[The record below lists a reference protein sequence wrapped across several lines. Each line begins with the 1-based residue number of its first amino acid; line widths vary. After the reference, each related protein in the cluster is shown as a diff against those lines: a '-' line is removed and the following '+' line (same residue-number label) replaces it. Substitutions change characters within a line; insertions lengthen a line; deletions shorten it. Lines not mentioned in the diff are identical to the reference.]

1 MITEFPRLARRT
13 DPVRVPR
20 AVEGDTGL
28 FVVDATW
35 GVIQPL
41 RLALDVET
49 VGELEVIAH
58 IRAGGPLV
66 DCRLPRYLSGGTIP
80 TAINIPHGEIVERCH
95 ELDRDA
101 VTVVFCNGPQCPAS
115 SGAVNALLQAGW
127 PARALAYYRGGI
139 HDWVTLGL
147 PLTPP
152 ARATRGVTRPTRGGD
167 PADCRLD
174 PAVGSLPAAASPIY
188 TTEPKCS

>member
-1 MITEFPRLARRT
+1 
-13 DPVRVPR
+13 
-20 AVEGDTGL
+20 
-28 FVVDATW
+28 
-35 GVIQPL
+35 
-41 RLALDVET
+41 
-49 VGELEVIAH
+49 VIAH

-66 DCRLPRYLSGGTIP
+66 DCRLPRYLAGGTIP
-80 TAINIPHGEIVERCH
+80 TAVNIPHGEIVERCH

-152 ARATRGVTRPTRGGD
+152 ARANGGD

-174 PAVGSLPAAASPIY
+174 AAVGSLPAASSLIY